1 MKQETQAVGNR
12 CKQFFIIF
20 YLLIAIMRIKYLLDP
35 QVLQRICT
43 ESLDE
48 YNNKINKKVSNSVG
62 ETSKSG
68 ATEVVETIDKNLVDI
83 LLNNLTT
90 EYPFL
95 YKGTNGKTRKLK
107 WVVSTA
113 AGATGWLTLLFTSL
127 REYLILFG
135 CANITDGHSGRYRSD
150 VYDTILTGEMIASQ
164 NDDPTICH
172 VYKPGATSWLK
183 KGEIKSYS
191 ITKGT
196 WMLEY
201 SRGNI
206 VSMLPTGLMDNLS
219 SNLDFKSFF
228 WTVKEYFG
236 LMRYKR
242 EEKRVF
248 KRNLKTQHKLEKQKI
263 KKNQQSKKEVPS

>member
-1 MKQETQAVGNR
+1 
-12 CKQFFIIF
+12 
-20 YLLIAIMRIKYLLDP
+20 MRIKYLLDP

-48 YNNKINKKVSNSVG
+48 YKNKTNKKVSNSVS
-62 ETSKSG
+62 EIDKSG

-95 YKGTNGKTRKLK
+95 YEGTNGKTRRLK

-150 VYDTILTGEMIASQ
+150 VYDTILTGEVIASQ

-172 VYKPGATSWLK
+172 VYKPGATGWLK
-183 KGEIKSYS
+183 KGEIKSFS
-191 ITKGT
+191 IARGT

-206 VSMLPTGLMDNLS
+206 VSMLPTGLMDNIS
-219 SNLDFKSFF
+219 SNLDYKSFF
-228 WTVKEYFG
+228 WTIREYFG
-236 LMRYKR
+236 LMSYKR
-242 EEKRVF
+242 KEKKLF
-248 KRNLKTQHKLEKQKI
+248 KRKL
-263 KKNQQSKKEVPS
+263 KNQHMQEKLILKKTPASKKKIPIKV